1 MIYPNNFENK
11 LGFNEIRAMLMQ
23 RCMCGLGRRMV
34 DEMSFSTDVT
44 EISTRLQQVR
54 EFRRLKEETDEFPL
68 EHFYD
73 MREEIARL
81 RLEGTHLEE
90 EELFNLQRS
99 LSTIHKIITFLCS
112 DGEETADGDITY
124 RYPALQQLTDGIC
137 IFPNITR
144 RIEQMLDK
152 YGRMRD
158 TASPELARIRRE
170 LASMEGSISRTLNSI
185 LRNAMNDGI
194 VERDVTPALR
204 DGRLVIPVVPAMKRK
219 IHGIVHD
226 ESASGRTVYI
236 EPTEVV
242 EANNK
247 IRELEADERREVIR
261 ILKDVAKMIRPYIR
275 EIGESYSLLAQ
286 VDFIRAKALLAEL
299 IRAYEPEVKAE
310 PMVDWIQARHPLLQL
325 SIEKHEAERVPEDT
339 TPAKKIV
346 PLDIRL
352 TEEKRMLIISGP
364 NAGGKSVCLKT
375 AGLLQYMLQCG
386 ISIPVSERSTTGIF
400 QSIMIDI
407 GDEQSISDDLSTYS
421 SHLLNMKQMLHNAD
435 KNTMILIDEFGT
447 GTEPRIG
454 GAIAESVLE
463 QLCKNNVWGI
473 ITTHYQNLKEFAD
486 SHENIANGAMLYDR
500 HEMRALFQ
508 LAIGRPGSSFAIE
521 IARKIGLPENVIQ
534 GATDIV
540 GQDYIQSDKYL
551 QDIVRDKRYWE
562 GKRKTIHQ
570 QEKDMEKTILQYQQ
584 EIDRLDKERR
594 EILTRAKN
602 EAKEIIAESNRRVEQ
617 TIKEI
622 REAQAEKEET
632 KRIREELRSFEQ
644 EVDEIDLKQKD
655 EAIQRKIEQIQQ
667 RQKRREERKR
677 NKQEGKLNAAEQ
689 KAAQVLREAAQ
700 RVETSKPI
708 GVGDTVRIRGTKTV
722 GTVNELTGKVAT
734 VFFNG
739 GIRSKVKVDRLEHA
753 LPEAKHVE
761 EQQPTAPVND
771 NELRGGLSAIAA
783 ALLSEQ
789 KRISRMTRDTMD
801 SRQRNFHQ
809 DLDIRG
815 MRGDEALAAVQYFID
830 DAILV
835 GVQQVRILHG
845 KGNGILRQLVRQYL
859 GTVPNVIRY
868 HDEDIRFGGTGIT
881 VAEF

>member
-1 MIYPNNFENK
+1 MIYPNNFEHK
-11 LGFNEIRAMLMQ
+11 LGFNEIRSMLMQ

-34 DEMSFSTDVT
+34 DEMSFSTDST
-44 EISTRLQQVR
+44 EIKNRLQQVR
-54 EFRRLKEETDEFPL
+54 EFRRLKEETDDFPL
-68 EHFYD
+68 DHFYD

-99 LSTIHKIITFLCS
+99 LSTIHRIITFLS
-112 DGEETADGDITY
+112 RDGEVTADGDMSY
-124 RYPALQQLTDGIC
+124 RYPALQRLTEDIC

-144 RIEQMLDK
+144 RIEQILDK
-152 YGRMRD
+152 FGRMRD

-170 LASMEGSISRTLNSI
+170 LASMEGSISRTLNGI
-185 LRNAMNDGI
+185 LRNAMNEGI

-219 IHGIVHD
+219 IRGIVHD

-236 EPTEVV
+236 EPAEVV

-261 ILKDVAKMIRPYIR
+261 ILKDIAKMIRPYIR
-275 EIGESYSLLAQ
+275 EIGESYTLLAQ
-286 VDFIRAKALLAEL
+286 IDFIRAKSLLAETL
-299 IRAYEPEVKAE
+299 KAFEPDIEDYPVI
-310 PMVDWIQARHPLLQL
+310 DWIQARHPLLQL
-325 SIEKHEAERVPEDT
+325 SLEKHEAERVPEDNS
-339 TPAKKIV
+339 PVKKIV

-352 TEEKRMLIISGP
+352 NADKRMLIISGP

-386 ISIPVSERSTTGIF
+386 LSIPIGERSQTGIF

-407 GDEQSISDDLSTYS
+407 GDEQSIADDLSTYS
-421 SHLLNMKQMLHNAD
+421 SHLLNMKQMLHNA
-435 KNTMILIDEFGT
+435 NNETMILIDEFGT

-463 QLCKNNVWGI
+463 QLCKNGVWGI

-486 SHENIANGAMLYDR
+486 THENIANGAMLYDR

-521 IARKIGLPENVIQ
+521 IARKIGLPESVIQ
-534 GATDIV
+534 AATDIV

-570 QEKDMEKTILQYQQ
+570 HEKDMEKTILQYQQ
-584 EIDRLDKERR
+584 DIERLEKERR
-594 EILTRAKN
+594 EILTRAKA
-602 EAKEIIAESNRRVEQ
+602 EAKEIIAESNRRVELA
-617 TIKEI
+617 IKEI
-622 REAQAEKEET
+622 REAQAEKAET
-632 KRIREELRSFEQ
+632 KRIREELHAFEQ

-667 RQKRREERKR
+667 RQQRREERKR
-677 NKQEGKLNAAEQ
+677 NKESGRLNAAEQ
-689 KAAQVLREAAQ
+689 KAAEVLREAAQ
-700 RVETSKPI
+700 PVDKQKPLVI
-708 GVGDTVRIRGTKTV
+708 GDTVRIRGTKTV
-722 GTVNELTGKVAT
+722 GTLNEVTGKVGT

-739 GIRSKVKVDRLEHA
+739 GIRSKVRIDRLERA
-753 LPEAKHVE
+753 LPETPQPSD
-761 EQQPTAPVND
+761 EQSKIVNND

-783 ALLSEQ
+783 ALLNEQ

-801 SRQRNFHQ
+801 SRQKNFHQ

-815 MRGDEALAAVQYFID
+815 MRGDEALSAVQYFVD

-859 GTVPNVIRY
+859 GSVPNVIRY